1 MTVAA
6 FTAPLLSMLIGT
18 VLTTTAVRAASRLTD
33 DARRARL
40 DDSLQDAASEVGV
53 RLTADTDWTADHLLD
68 GLHAGRDVGLAVQ
81 HLDRVLVHDTG
92 RMELT
97 VLGSAPV
104 PGHDGFRVVALG
116 PSTYFAAAL
125 PVVVAAVGVSITVL
139 VALGIGVWSLQA
151 RRRRAVEQDLAHS
164 RRASRHDTL
173 TGLANRLHLMER
185 LDAELARCRDGAGTG
200 VGVIFIDVDRFKT
213 VNDSLGHGVGDELL
227 REVAR
232 RLSGAVRGGDLV
244 ARFAGDEFVIVA
256 AGLDTGDR
264 LTEIAQ
270 RIAAAFDAPVEL
282 GTGPFQAGLSMGLAI
297 GDDTTVSSEGLL
309 EQADAAMYVAKNV
322 PGTRFAFF
330 DERLRAEASNRQ
342 LLGDALRLAFEAGR
356 LGVVY
361 QPVVAVNTGEAVAV
375 EASVRWPREVV
386 DGRTEDDLRTV
397 SEECGL
403 AERIG
408 HMVLVDAC
416 RRAAEWNGPQA
427 AGLAPLPVTVNVSER
442 QLLAPGFVA
451 TVREVVSGAGL
462 PSGLLQIELNEAT
475 AADARVRSSGL
486 SDELAAS
493 GVSLVVDDFGLR
505 HGSLGLLTGLR
516 PASVKLRGDVVATD
530 VADEGGRAVV
540 EAVVNVADV
549 LGTTVVA
556 DGVETPEQLSVLRRL
571 GIGHVQ
577 GHLLRSPVGAD
588 DLEALVT
595 GRRVV
600 LSHGTGLVLSAQV
613 ARIGA

>member
-6 FTAPLLSMLIGT
+6 FTAPLVSMLIGT
-18 VLTTTAVRAASRLTD
+18 VMTTAAVRAASRITD
-33 DARRARL
+33 DARREQL
-40 DDSLQDAASEVGV
+40 DDSLQAAASEVGG
-53 RLTADTDWTADHLLD
+53 RLTADVDWTAEHLLD
-68 GLHAGRDVGLAVQ
+68 DLHVGRDVGLAVQ

-185 LDAELARCRDGAGTG
+185 LDDELARCRAGG
-200 VGVIFIDVDRFKT
+200 VALGVIFIDVDRFKT
-213 VNDSLGHGVGDELL
+213 VNDTLGHAVGDELL

-232 RLSGAVRGGDLV
+232 RLGAAVRGGDLV
-244 ARFAGDEFVIVA
+244 ARFAGDEFVIVSP
-256 AGLDTGDR
+256 GIDGGER
-264 LTEIAQ
+264 LTEVAQ
-270 RIAAAFDAPVEL
+270 RIAAAFDPPVEL
-282 GTGPFQAGLSMGLAI
+282 GTGPFHAGLSMGLAI
-297 GDDTTVSSEGLL
+297 GDAATTSPEVLL
-309 EQADAAMYVAKNV
+309 EQADAAMYVAKST

-330 DERLRAEASNRQ
+330 DERLRAEADGRQ
-342 LLGDALRLAFEAGR
+342 VLFDALRASFEAG
-356 LGVVY
+356 GVGVLY
-361 QPVVAVNTGEAVAV
+361 QPVVAVNTGEVVAV
-375 EASVRWPREVV
+375 EASVRWPREVA
-386 DGRTEDDLRTV
+386 DGHSGDDLRAV
-397 SEECGL
+397 AEECGL
-403 AERIG
+403 TDRIG
-408 HMVLVDAC
+408 RAVLADAC
-416 RRAAEWNGPQA
+416 LRAVDWNGPHA

-451 TVREVVSGAGL
+451 QVRDVLAGTGL
-462 PSGLLQIELNEAT
+462 APGLLQIELNEAT
-475 AADARVRSSGL
+475 AADARVRSAGL
-486 SDELAAS
+486 LDQLTAL
-493 GVSLVVDDFGLR
+493 GVALVVDGFGLR
-505 HGSLGLLTGLR
+505 HGSLGLLKGLR
-516 PASVKLRGDVVATD
+516 PAAVKLHGVAVAAD

-549 LGTTVVA
+549 LGATVVA

-571 GIGHVQ
+571 GVRHVQ
-577 GHLLRSPVGAD
+577 GHLFRSPVAAAV
-588 DLEALVT
+588 LEPLVG
-595 GRRVV
+595 GRRVE